1 MCALSISGGCIANL
15 SHRSTTSSSPPIHA
29 FVDPVQPLC
38 RLTLRSTATVLVLLL
53 WIAHLVFNVVGLQ
66 AYWSTTSVKVVTN
79 PPSDLDQTTDLYTST
94 FWDNVQQFWDA
105 GAQPVAAVI
114 VVGGL
119 VQPILKT
126 IAMLVIAFRPMT
138 SATREAM
145 LAQQEFTR

>member
-1 MCALSISGGCIANL
+1 
-15 SHRSTTSSSPPIHA
+15 
-29 FVDPVQPLC
+29 
-38 RLTLRSTATVLVLLL
+38 
-53 WIAHLVFNVVGLQ
+53 VFNVVGLQ

-79 PPSDLDQTTDLYTST
+79 PASDLDQTTDLYTST

-138 SATREAM
+138 SATRDAM
-145 LAQQEFTR
+145 LTQQEFTR